1 MCRSSDGRQAGGAR
15 EAVKGSSRLTAG
27 WLTAAPC
34 LEYCSSESDL
44 GHTPP
49 PPSPPPPRQLRNLIT
64 RLLPEQAFA
73 SLRRLPTISAT
84 RVSACP
90 HTPIPIG
97 SRGSLRGQPPLPQA
111 AQFLVTIRPGPV
123 KKLTGA
129 RPGYSHLRHPNTAP
143 SHLNN
148 GRDVIQRPHE
158 RFGLVTP

>member
-1 MCRSSDGRQAGGAR
+1 MSGRQAGR
-15 EAVKGSSRLTAG
+15 RSSRGCQGFVSLDGLRA
-27 WLTAAPC
+27 TAAPC

-123 KKLTGA
+123 KNIDWRATWLLSLSPPYYCTFTSKQW
-129 RPGYSHLRHPNTAP
+129 PQRHSETA
-143 SHLNN
+143 
-148 GRDVIQRPHE
+148 
-158 RFGLVTP
+158 